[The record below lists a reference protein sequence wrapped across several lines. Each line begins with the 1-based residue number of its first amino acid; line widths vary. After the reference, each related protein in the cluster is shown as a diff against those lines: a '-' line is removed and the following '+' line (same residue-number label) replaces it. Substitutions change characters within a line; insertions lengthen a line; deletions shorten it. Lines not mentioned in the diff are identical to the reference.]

1 MHKIKCI
8 DDIESLRKDLAL
20 SKELLEEL
28 EKDLHVVHEWSDM
41 DEECDFSDFSA
52 DDFGYGYIA
61 VLKAQ
66 DGPKEFEEIGLTNG
80 LTELV
85 PETSDEYLFDGEQWT
100 RQVIVYNDSFSMIL
114 WVPSNIINGA

>member
-8 DDIESLRKDLAL
+8 DDIESLRKDLVL

-41 DEECDFSDFSA
+41 DEECDFLDFNA

-61 VLKAQ
+61 VFKAG

-80 LTELV
+80 LKEVV
-85 PETSDEYLFDGEQWT
+85 PETLDEYLFDSEQWT

-114 WVPSNIINGA
+114 WFNKLKIYS